1 MLTVVLGYKGVEGA
15 EAALPTVVLTAT
27 VPLPM
32 AVEFQLTMVVEFQLT
47 PVVEFQLIP
56 VVEFQLVGVDVFQLT
71 TVEFQLPKRYV
82 GTAPA
87 TAAQAATIT
96 AEVFILGFGSVSTDV
111 SLGGLV
117 L

>member
-1 MLTVVLGYKGVEGA
+1 M
-15 EAALPTVVLTAT
+15 TVVLTAT

-32 AVEFQLTMVVEFQLT
+32 AVEFQLTMVDV
-47 PVVEFQLIP
+47 FQLIP

-96 AEVFILGFGSVSTDV
+96 AEVFILGFGSCID
-111 SLGGLV
+111 GCFPCGL
-117 L
+117 LAINE